1 MPNAFFSHQV
11 PGLLIKNKF
20 PKWID
25 GTAICIAA
33 MVPDFN
39 VFIDLFSSFRFRNL
53 THSLLGL
60 VIWGFPITII
70 LTLIFANYI
79 STKIARI
86 SEKQGF
92 VFKILRYLGFDEF
105 KFIQKKKVTLKF
117 ILIVFYSSL
126 IGGFTHLVLDL
137 PAHGNIEMLFPLVIP
152 NAPFLLTPLAE
163 FNLIT
168 FGPLKFGGILHVY
181 EVVWSVEDTFLF
193 ISSLFILRYM
203 KTNQSIKKWNEVSQ
217 LSRNASFKV
226 NFIQ

>member
-33 MVPDFN
+33 MVPDLN
-39 VFIDLFSSFRFRNL
+39 VFVDLFSSFRFRNL

-70 LTLIFANYI
+70 LTLIFANYL
-79 STKIARI
+79 SSKIAAI

-92 VFKILRYLGFDEF
+92 IFKIMRFFGFEEF
-105 KFIQKKKVTLKF
+105 KFIQKKKFTLKF
-117 ILIVFYSSL
+117 ILIAFYSSL
-126 IGGFTHLVLDL
+126 IGGFTHLLLDL
-137 PAHGNIEMLFPLVIP
+137 PAHGNIEMFFPLVIH
-152 NAPFLLTPLAE
+152 NANFLLTPIAE
-163 FNLIT
+163 FNLNT

-181 EVVWSVEDTFLF
+181 EVVWSVEDAFLL

-203 KTNQSIKKWNEVSQ
+203 KTNKLITKWNETSHI
-217 LSRNASFKV
+217 S
-226 NFIQ
+226 

>member
-11 PGLLIKNKF
+11 PGLLIKSKF
-20 PKWID
+20 PRWID

-33 MVPDFN
+33 MVPDLN
-39 VFIDLFSSFRFRNL
+39 VFVDLFSSFRFRNL

-79 STKIARI
+79 SSKIAKI

-92 VFKILRYLGFDEF
+92 IFKIMRFLGFDEF
-105 KFIQKKKVTLKF
+105 KFIKKKKFTLKF

-137 PAHGNIEMLFPLVIP
+137 PAHGNIEMFFPLVLQ
-152 NAPFLLTPLAE
+152 NASFLLTPIAQY
-163 FNLIT
+163 NPIT
-168 FGPLKFGGILHVY
+168 LGPLKFGGTLHLY
-181 EVVWSVEDTFLF
+181 EIVWSIEDTFLL
-193 ISSLFILRYM
+193 ISSIFILRYM
-203 KTNQSIKKWNEVSQ
+203 KTKHLIVKWNKDSQ
-217 LSRNASFKV
+217 LS
-226 NFIQ
+226 

>member
-33 MVPDFN
+33 MVPDLN
-39 VFIDLFSSFRFRNL
+39 VFVDLFSSFRFRNL
-53 THSLLGL
+53 THSFLGL

-70 LTLIFANYI
+70 LTLIFANYL
-79 STKIARI
+79 SSKIAAI

-92 VFKILRYLGFDEF
+92 IFKIMRFFGFEEF
-105 KFIQKKKVTLKF
+105 KFIQKKKFTLKF
-117 ILIVFYSSL
+117 ILIAFYSSL
-126 IGGFTHLVLDL
+126 IGGFTHLLLDL
-137 PAHGNIEMLFPLVIP
+137 PAHGNIEMFFPLVIH
-152 NAPFLLTPLAE
+152 NANFLLTPIAE
-163 FNLIT
+163 FNLNT

-181 EVVWSVEDTFLF
+181 EVVWSVEDAFLL

-203 KTNQSIKKWNEVSQ
+203 KTNKLITKWNETSHI
-217 LSRNASFKV
+217 S
-226 NFIQ
+226 